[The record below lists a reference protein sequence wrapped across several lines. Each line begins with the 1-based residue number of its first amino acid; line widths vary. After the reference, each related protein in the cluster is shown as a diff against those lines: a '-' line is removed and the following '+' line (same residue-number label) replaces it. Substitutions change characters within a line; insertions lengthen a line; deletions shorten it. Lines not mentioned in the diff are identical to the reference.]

1 MIHRSNKQAGS
12 DFNFQLPYFGE
23 AFNLQAHIG
32 VWITE
37 INPDNCGGGAQ
48 MRINRK
54 VTGGGE
60 KEEKVASREVL
71 SVFIIY
77 IYIYK
82 NMNEPW

>member
-1 MIHRSNKQAGS
+1 
-12 DFNFQLPYFGE
+12 
-23 AFNLQAHIG
+23 
-32 VWITE
+32 
-37 INPDNCGGGAQ
+37 

-82 NMNEPW
+82 NMNEP